1 MNTVCGNMLTLIPL
15 ILVIF
20 LITFDKINLKRKFTK
35 HFLFALIITA
45 VQSILDIIIALNAF
59 NAAPSYELTV
69 ICRGLSFILAPLVG
83 YNLVVVAITNTALEK
98 YQNLLKLPLIINT
111 GLSISNLW
119 TGLIFSVSAANVY
132 LRGPLFSLQFSLNL
146 LYLLLFLVLDFT
158 KSRRYQLDDKVCF
171 IVNYVVMLSA
181 MYIQLRHTNL
191 VLMWS
196 SVSICLIFYYIT
208 HLNQNLRRDTL
219 TGLFNRHMYDRHLNR
234 FNRKHSVTIINID
247 VNNFKDIN
255 DQSGHCYGDEVLKKA
270 SELLQKHF
278 DPYGY
283 TYRIGGDEFC
293 VILDKKLPVAI
304 ASAFISLE
312 EELIPEKKKMGVSK
326 LLSYGYFFYNHEKEM
341 DIYAA
346 VREADNYMYNYKNR
360 YKNKL
365 INM

>member
-1 MNTVCGNMLTLIPL
+1 
-15 ILVIF
+15 
-20 LITFDKINLKRKFTK
+20 
-35 HFLFALIITA
+35 IITA
-45 VQSILDIIIALNAF
+45 
-59 NAAPSYELTV
+59 
-69 ICRGLSFILAPLVG
+69 
-83 YNLVVVAITNTALEK
+83 
-98 YQNLLKLPLIINT
+98 
-111 GLSISNLW
+111 
-119 TGLIFSVSAANVY
+119 
-132 LRGPLFSLQFSLNL
+132 
-146 LYLLLFLVLDFT
+146 
-158 KSRRYQLDDKVCF
+158 
-171 IVNYVVMLSA
+171 
-181 MYIQLRHTNL
+181 IQ
-191 VLMWS
+191 
-196 SVSICLIFYYIT
+196 SICLIFYYIT

-219 TGLFNRHMYDRHLNR
+219 TGMFNRHMYDRHLNR

-255 DQSGHCYGDEVLKKA
+255 DHSVHCYGDEVLKKT

-283 TYRIGGDEFC
+283 TYRISGDEFC

-312 EELIPEKKKMGVSK
+312 EELIPEKKRMGVTK

-346 VREADNYMYNYKNR
+346 VKEADNYMYNYKNR